1 MSHFYI
7 YPKCAIETNLFVQ
20 FANKTATEFAEKELS
35 SFATTLLCYFSSS
48 QEFIQTLGEEVA
60 KKVAVRELH
69 RGVGSTD
76 YVHIEMLFIQE
87 EQDEDDDANAPSA
100 LSVSFLSQKCQ
111 FQLHLTLTPAST
123 QAQPQTRAYLGHRLQ
138 VGPHRSSKCGHCR
151 RMSSWV
157 ENRCCNSRNCASLSA
172 RFRKQYL
179 DRDYLQLY
187 KKISA
192 AISNDRHNNRKKIKS
207 LCSAAEWQIW

>member
-69 RGVGSTD
+69 RGVGSTH
-76 YVHIEMLFIQE
+76 YVHIEML
-87 EQDEDDDANAPSA
+87 
-100 LSVSFLSQKCQ
+100 LSKKNKMRMMMPTIRLPFL
-111 FQLHLTLTPAST
+111 
-123 QAQPQTRAYLGHRLQ
+123 YLFS
-138 VGPHRSSKCGHCR
+138 HRSVN
-151 RMSSWV
+151 SS
-157 ENRCCNSRNCASLSA
+157 STL
-172 RFRKQYL
+172 
-179 DRDYLQLY
+179 
-187 KKISA
+187 
-192 AISNDRHNNRKKIKS
+192 H
-207 LCSAAEWQIW
+207 